1 MGNMERREKMIEA
14 IKQIG
19 DVIRKKNSENDYQS
33 LCEDPNANGK
43 YKNILS
49 IIFILESDK
58 ISYSEVDKAKY
69 QSCNILKYCYRSGSA
84 NGTNCSPSAKI
95 TEPEKT
101 FNIKIVSWF
110 SKVLKEY
117 TTRLEPEELNWLQN
131 FHDEIQKKSETIVD
145 SIKKIVAE
153 TPKKEGSLFL
163 NVRFDDN
170 GEKKDLGDYPI
181 FRKILQWESSMDDDV
196 SISQNQSCSMCGQ
209 KTTVYGNISTY
220 SFYTNDKPGF
230 IIGGF
235 REEDAWKNYPVCS
248 ECAKSLEKGR
258 NHIETHFLYRFAGLP
273 FYLIPKV
280 LSGDKDK
287 LQDILYCL
295 VDDPEKKINKLSIS
309 DQSMRSITYAE
320 TYILEAIGGTKDQA
334 YPIADFASFHLLFLK
349 KNASAERII
358 LHLEDILPSYIS
370 RILSKKDE
378 VDSLFSKC
386 FTFSDLR
393 TFFSKSDPN
402 NREND
407 LDKYFL
413 EIIEKIFKGN
423 PININWL
430 LGFLMKKMREEF
442 VKEDGKY
449 FHATFVRALM
459 NIQFLYK
466 LKLIEM
472 KEEWMEKSNYDL
484 DCVFEKYENTF
495 KTPSKR
501 GLFLLGTLTELLL
514 RKQYADRNAK
524 PFMKQLK
531 GLKMNEK
538 DFKGL
543 LPKVQNKL
551 EEYKSFDTGKRI
563 LAEEISNY
571 LLSAGDTWGLTH
583 DEMNFYF
590 SAGMNLAKDVASL
603 LYDEKQVDEILK
615 EVESGVN

>member
-1 MGNMERREKMIEA
+1 MIEA

-49 IIFILESDK
+49 IIFIVEGDK
-58 ISYSEVDKAKY
+58 ISYLEIDKAQY
-69 QSCNILKYCYRSGSA
+69 QSCKILKYCYRSGSA
-84 NGTNCSPSAKI
+84 NGPNCSPSAKI
-95 TEPEKT
+95 TDPEKT
-101 FNIKIVSWF
+101 FNVKILSWF

-117 TTRLEPEELNWLQN
+117 VTRLEPEELNWLQKI
-131 FHDEIQKKSETIVD
+131 HEEIQIKRETIVD
-145 SIKKIVAE
+145 SLKKIVAE
-153 TPKKEGSLFL
+153 TPKKEGPLFL
-163 NVRFDDN
+163 NIRFDDN

-196 SISQNQSCSMCGQ
+196 SISQNQTCSLCGQ

-235 REEDAWKNYPVCS
+235 REEDAWKNYPICS

-258 NHIETHFLYRFAGLP
+258 NYIETHFLYRFTGLP

-287 LQDILYCL
+287 LQDILNCL
-295 VDDPEKKINKLSIS
+295 VDDHDKKIYKLSIS
-309 DQSMRSITYAE
+309 DQSMRSITYSE
-320 TYILEAIGGTKDQA
+320 TYILEAIGGTKEQA

-349 KNASAERII
+349 KSAAAERIV
-358 LHLEDILPSYIS
+358 LHLEDVLPS
-370 RILSKKDE
+370 RIGKILCCKDKI
-378 VDSLFSKC
+378 DTLFKNQRKSH
-386 FTFSDLR
+386 FTFFDLR
-393 TFFSKSDPN
+393 YFFSKSDPN

-430 LGFLMKKMREEF
+430 LGFLMKKIREEF
-442 VKEDGKY
+442 IKEDGKY
-449 FHATFVRALM
+449 FHATSIRALM

-472 KEEWMEKSNYDL
+472 REEWMEKSKNNL

-495 KTPSKR
+495 TTPSKR

-571 LLSAGDTWGLTH
+571 LLSAGDTWNLTH

-590 SAGMNLAKDVASL
+590 SAGMNLVKDVTIL
-603 LYDEKQVDEILK
+603 LYDEKQEDEILE